1 MSVPMLP
8 NLYLCSRAA
17 RERIA
22 AAAVF
27 VGPLRRPRLIRCVRV
42 LLAADV
48 VEGAIIIGK
57 LGISVKGL
65 GIAMGHRT
73 LAATNE
79 RGR

>member
-1 MSVPMLP
+1 
-8 NLYLCSRAA
+8 
-17 RERIA
+17 
-22 AAAVF
+22 
-27 VGPLRRPRLIRCVRV
+27 VRV

-65 GIAMGHRT
+65 GIGMGHRT
-73 LAATNE
+73 LAATDE

>member
-1 MSVPMLP
+1 
-8 NLYLCSRAA
+8 
-17 RERIA
+17 
-22 AAAVF
+22 
-27 VGPLRRPRLIRCVRV
+27 V